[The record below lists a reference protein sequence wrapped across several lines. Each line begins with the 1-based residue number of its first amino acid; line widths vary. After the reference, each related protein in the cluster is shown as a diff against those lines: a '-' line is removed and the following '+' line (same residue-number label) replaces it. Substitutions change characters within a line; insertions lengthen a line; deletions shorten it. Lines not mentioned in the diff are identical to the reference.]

1 MLEIVVPGGMTLRIK
16 HLILDYN
23 GTLAKDGE
31 LLPGVEDRLQELGRH
46 LKVHVI
52 TADTHGSVSAQLHH
66 LSCDIKI
73 IGAENQDL
81 LKQEYLQNVGSEN
94 AVAVGNGRNDVLM
107 LQDALLGICLVQA
120 EGASGAAIRVADII
134 CTDILDVL
142 DLFLKPSR
150 LQATLRN

>member
-31 LLPGVEDRLQELGRH
+31 LLLGVEDRLQELGRH

-150 LQATLRN
+150 LKATLRN

>member
-52 TADTHGSVSAQLHH
+52 TADTHGSVSTQLHH

-150 LQATLRN
+150 LKATLRN

>member
-1 MLEIVVPGGMTLRIK
+1 MLEIPVPGGRTLPIK

-23 GTLAKDGE
+23 GTLAQDGE
-31 LLPGVEDRLQELGRH
+31 LLPGVGDRLQELGRH

-52 TADTHGSVSAQLHH
+52 TADTHGTVSAQLQH

-73 IGAENQDL
+73 IGANDQDL
-81 LKQEYLQNVGSEN
+81 QKQEYLRNVGAEN

-107 LQDALLGICLVQA
+107 LQEALLGICLVQA
-120 EGASGAAIRVADII
+120 EGASGAALRAADIV
-134 CTDILDVL
+134 CTNILDVL